1 MTEDKFFERLRDDAQ
16 QLRYEPAD
24 DAMWTRLQA
33 RVRDRVHAQPGVAQF
48 LAAWFRPVAAALA
61 TLSIVAALSVQWIDH
76 SQSPATVE
84 AMASANAPTS
94 ADFGAGLGV
103 E

>member
-1 MTEDKFFERLRDDAQ
+1 MSDDKFFDRLRQDAQ

-33 RVRDRVHAQPGVAQF
+33 RVRERVRVQPGVAQM

-61 TLSIVAALSVQWIDH
+61 TLSIIAALSVQWVDRRA
-76 SQSPATVE
+76 QPVTVE
-84 AMASANAPTS
+84 AIASASAPS
-94 ADFGAGLGV
+94 SGDFGAALGV